1 MYFHVCKSFEFKKC
15 ALSVYSCSR
24 EHPAWQQLIRQKER
38 GENFCFKAAAI
49 QHDTSIVRTHIMS
62 VGEPANKVVSRGKR
76 GFSSLFLEIH
86 NHKLNP
92 WERQR
97 DRMGKDK
104 EWVREEKN
112 AGERGS
118 NRAGERRQEV
128 GRKRWS
134 IETQQRP
141 QRLKRSKSGRQ
152 HARFPSPLSL
162 HPSLPTVHCWMLSSI
177 PAFFWGDILIW
188 DAWHQQLWIFSRSHG
203 LRQIICKAAAE

>member
-1 MYFHVCKSFEFKKC
+1 MYFDVCKSFAFKKC
-15 ALSVYSCSR
+15 ALCVYSCSR
-24 EHPAWQQLIRQKER
+24 GHPAWQQLIRQKER
-38 GENFCFKAAAI
+38 GEHFCFKAAAI
-49 QHDTSIVRTHIMS
+49 QRDTSIVRTHIMYTQS

-97 DRMGKDK
+97 DRMGKNK

-141 QRLKRSKSGRQ
+141 QRLKWGAACSFS
-152 HARFPSPLSL
+152 FCLIPSP
-162 HPSLPTVHCWMLSSI
+162 PSLPANCALLNAFINSRFFLGWYSDLRCMASATV
-177 PAFFWGDILIW
+177 DI
-188 DAWHQQLWIFSRSHG
+188 QQITRTETDHL
-203 LRQIICKAAAE
+203 